1 MDSKSL
7 MEEVKIRYVVFLNSI
22 NYHILNFILNRLIK
36 YLDYI

>member
-7 MEEVKIRYVVFLNSI
+7 MEEVKIRYVVFLNNI